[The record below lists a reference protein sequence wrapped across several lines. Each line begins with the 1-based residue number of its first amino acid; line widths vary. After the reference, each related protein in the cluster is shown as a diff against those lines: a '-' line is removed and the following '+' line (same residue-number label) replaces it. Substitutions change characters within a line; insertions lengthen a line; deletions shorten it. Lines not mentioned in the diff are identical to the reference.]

1 MMHKLARHASRLWFA
16 LAALILVA
24 VGGWVVFGAQ
34 RFIADESW
42 VAHTHSVLTQ
52 LENVNALRGKVTSAQ
67 RGYLLTQ
74 RPANRDAYWQAKA
87 EVRGELRELRD
98 MVADNPVQ
106 RDAVAQLAPLIER
119 RLDTADTTVA
129 IFDER
134 GLDAAREFIMG
145 NGSLAM
151 DARIDA
157 AVAQVQA
164 RERTLLKDRA
174 AASRRSA
181 NLLLLGAGIGIPLS
195 LAILGTVYGLLER
208 ENAQRRRSEAQA
220 GLASLELGR
229 SVAQLQRVSAEMA
242 GLSRYAGMLQGCTN
256 VDELLEVTRTSLR
269 ALLPDAAVTVFLIR
283 ASRDHA
289 EDAVSWG
296 QHRVESDPNPR
307 PEDCWAV
314 RRNQPFACA
323 DAHRDLHCTH
333 VLAPD
338 AGPPVATH
346 CLPVSAQG
354 ELMGWFYLSGAG
366 PGPLRDAALAQQA
379 VEQFSLALAN
389 LRLKDVLRQQSI
401 RDPLTGLFNRRYLE
415 ESLAREVARC
425 QRRSLPLAVMMLDL
439 DHFKAF
445 NDRHGHGGG
454 DALLAAFARVVQANC
469 RAEDIPCRFGGE
481 EFTLILPEA
490 DDALAAQRAG
500 ALLRDTANL
509 VVDFQGEHRTRV
521 TASIGIAAMP
531 RHGSNASALI
541 GAADAALY
549 QAKAGGRNRAV
560 VATPTDNNP

>member
-1 MMHKLARHASRLWFA
+1 LLKRLARQSSRWWFA

-24 VGGWVVFGAQ
+24 VGAWVVFGVQ
-34 RFIADESW
+34 RFVADASW
-42 VAHTHSVLTQ
+42 VTHTHGVLTQ
-52 LENVNALRGKVTSAQ
+52 LENVNALRGEVTSAQ
-67 RGYLLTQ
+67 RGYLLT
-74 RPANRDAYWQAKA
+74 RRAANRDAYWQAKA
-87 EVRGELRELRD
+87 ELRGQIRD
-98 MVADNPVQ
+98 VHTLVVDNPVQ
-106 RDAVAQLAPLIER
+106 AAALARLSRQIER
-119 RLDTADTTVA
+119 RLEVSDTTVTV
-129 IFDER
+129 FEDR
-134 GLDAAREFIMG
+134 GLEAAREFILS
-145 NGSLAM
+145 NGSLSM
-151 DARIDA
+151 DAGIDA
-157 AVAQVQA
+157 EIANMQA
-164 RERTLLKDRA
+164 REHALLQARA
-174 AASRRSA
+174 TASHRSA
-181 NLLLLGAGIGIPLS
+181 TSLLLGAALGIPLS
-195 LAILGTVYGLLER
+195 LGILGTIYAMLER
-208 ENAQRRRSEAQA
+208 ENAQRRRSEAQT

-289 EDAVSWG
+289 EIAATWG
-296 QHRVESDPNPR
+296 THRVESDPHPH
-307 PEDCWAV
+307 PGDCWAV
-314 RRNQPFACA
+314 RRNQPFACV

-333 VLAPD
+333 VQAAT

-366 PGPLRDAALAQQA
+366 PGPLRDAPLAQQA

-415 ESLAREVARC
+415 ESLARELARC
-425 QRRSLPLAVMMLDL
+425 QRRELPLAVMMLDL

-454 DALLAAFARVVQANC
+454 DALLTAFARVLQANC

-490 DDALAAQRAG
+490 DDALAAQRAE

-509 VVDFQGEHRTRV
+509 VVDHQGDHLTRV
-521 TASIGIAAMP
+521 TCSIGIAAMP
-531 RHGSNASALI
+531 RHGSNATALL

-549 QAKAGGRNRAV
+549 HAKASGRNRAV
-560 VATPTDNNP
+560 VATPT